1 MWLTCKLKTS
11 WVHLLSQIYPTN
23 RNLAF
28 NFQCWNTRRKW
39 LKNYKVF
46 LYFGLIISTVLLGAT
61 SFPLTISA
69 WKSCQDPGFVV
80 NVGGCLNSLNSPIFQ
95 YCLPQPFF
103 APSTR
108 SKHLHPSFPNHW
120 CGSCTCVAFSEIATA
135 FLMASMV
142 WHLCFLV
149 FPVLAKTVGD
159 QKVPDSALLALPLL
173 LLCCPHPT
181 SLISVFQSM
190 SAPPCSLVSTF
201 LALPCYSTLWN
212 DTQKVHI
219 LSMLNRMKALC
230 FNPHISNIFKTV
242 LCGPPTSESSGS
254 KLTKQ
259 IPVSYL

>member
-1 MWLTCKLKTS
+1 MWLTCELKTS

-103 APSTR
+103 APST
-108 SKHLHPSFPNHW
+108 LLETPPSFISQP
-120 CGSCTCVAFSEIATA
+120 
-135 FLMASMV
+135 LV
-142 WHLCFLV
+142 WVLHLCGFLRDSHCLSDGEYGLTLV
-149 FPVLAKTVGD
+149 FPGVPCVGKDRGGPKSAWLCSTCFALASTLLPSSNVTYISFSIHVSPTMLPGEHIS
-159 QKVPDSALLALPLL
+159 SASLL
-173 LLCCPHPT
+173 LHFMKWYSKST
-181 SLISVFQSM
+181 HIEYAKQDESIVFQ
-190 SAPPCSLVSTF
+190 
-201 LALPCYSTLWN
+201 
-212 DTQKVHI
+212 
-219 LSMLNRMKALC
+219 
-230 FNPHISNIFKTV
+230 
-242 LCGPPTSESSGS
+242 PTH
-254 KLTKQ
+254 
-259 IPVSYL
+259 

>member
-1 MWLTCKLKTS
+1 MLLVSHLRFLLENPAKTQA
-11 WVHLLSQIYPTN
+11 LLWMSVGVWTPWT
-23 RNLAF
+23 RLSSSTAF
-28 NFQCWNTRRKW
+28 
-39 LKNYKVF
+39 L
-46 LYFGLIISTVLLGAT
+46 SPSLLPA
-61 SFPLTISA
+61 L
-69 WKSCQDPGFVV
+69 C
-80 NVGGCLNSLNSPIFQ
+80 
-95 YCLPQPFF
+95 
-103 APSTR
+103 
-108 SKHLHPSFPNHW
+108 SKHLHPLFPNHW